1 MSRVAGFN
9 NRFNAGELAPEAWSD
24 SDLQQHAH
32 GCALGLNG
40 VGRVAGP
47 QDKRP
52 GLLFVGLTKVQGERS
67 VLLPFARTP
76 DDALMIELGAGYG
89 RIWRTAQ
96 TPVMVGS
103 DIYEFSHS
111 YTEAQ
116 LAGIRPRQAGDVI
129 VLCHADST
137 VRTKRLKRTAISDW
151 TFGDFVFENGPW
163 RAENIVTS
171 HTITVTVGT
180 ATNDLD
186 AATDS
191 TAGTILP
198 GGTVTLTASSALFEA
213 GHVGALWRFRQSDG
227 NPGVE
232 SWAPGKA
239 FVTGEYCLSNG
250 RVYKRAGGSGGAGT
264 TPPVHEGGTISDGK
278 MLWAYRHDGA
288 GVVRID
294 SVSSATVAT
303 GTVLRGIPLRSTQ
316 STSYWSEGAYSD
328 YRGWP
333 TAVPAVREERF
344 VFGAANAEPDKFD
357 ATVTAG
363 FTVDKGDF
371 TPGLGTGR
379 VVDSDAVRRFAGD
392 EPSRIV
398 WFMSGSQ
405 LVAGTTAQEVLI
417 SGATLDDPLSPN
429 GCTARP
435 LTDHGSADVIP
446 VKAHDAILYVAL
458 GGQTLRE
465 LRVAP
470 DQSFSNR
477 DLSVLAGHIGGRGI
491 VEVAW
496 QRDANLL
503 WARLAD
509 GGLAAFTYHAEQ
521 QVYGWTRQDIA
532 GAGAGGWTV
541 ESLASLPGAGGRT
554 VIWMIVRRTK
564 GGSAQRSILALSR
577 ARDGVRYDAAE
588 IYEGA
593 PVTGVSGLNHLEGEA
608 VSLLA
613 GGAEYRGIV
622 VTSGTASLP
631 TGAPAAAR
639 IVAGLPYTWRFE
651 SLPLDL
657 QGPGSMQGRKIRI
670 LQAHV
675 VLTGVQAEVGESG
688 QRLERI
694 YMREPEETLAL
705 VEKRHVAKVTFN
717 GAAGTDPRIVVQDDS
732 GFSARLHMIRPVAD
746 VNA

>member
-52 GLLFVGLTKVQGERS
+52 GLLFVGLTKVQGEQS

-76 DDALMIELGAGYG
+76 DDAVMIELGAAYG

-96 TPVMVGS
+96 TPVMVGP
-103 DIYEFSHS
+103 DVYEFTHT
-111 YTEAQ
+111 YTQAQ

-137 VRTKRLKRTAISDW
+137 VRTKRLKRTAIDNW

-163 RAENIVTS
+163 RAENIVTG

-288 GVVRID
+288 GVVQITD
-294 SVSSATVAT
+294 VSSPTVAT

-417 SGATLDDPLSPN
+417 SGATLDDPLSPS

-477 DLSVLAGHIGGRGI
+477 DLSVLASHIAGRGI
-491 VEVAW
+491 VELAW
-496 QRDANLL
+496 QKDENLL

-532 GAGAGGWTV
+532 GAGGGGWIV

-554 VIWMIVRRTK
+554 VIWIIARRTK
-564 GGSAQRSILALSR
+564 GGSPQRCILALSR

-588 IYEGA
+588 IYEGSA
-593 PVTGVSGLNHLEGEA
+593 VTGVSGLNHLEGEA

-613 GGAEYRGIV
+613 SGAEYRGVV
-622 VTSGTASLP
+622 VTGGVASLP
-631 TGAPAAAR
+631 PGAPAATR

-657 QGPGSMQGRKIRI
+657 QGPGSTQGRKIKI

-675 VLTGVQAEVGESG
+675 VLTGVQAQVGESG
-688 QRLERI
+688 QRLERV
-694 YMREPEETLAL
+694 YMREPEETLTL
-705 VEKRHVAKVTFN
+705 IEKRHVAKVTFD
-717 GAAGTDPRIVVQDDS
+717 GPAGTDPRIEVRDDS
-732 GFSARLHMIRPVAD
+732 GFPARLHMIRPVAD